1 MNAILRHIRL
11 LPLVI
16 VVGFAL
22 LTVKGFGLLH
32 EAQAEDAGS
41 ALPSEQSTPAAA
53 SSDDPAADDSEMAS
67 AAEVD
72 VLTSL
77 TKRRKQLDEREQQL
91 AMRENVI
98 TAAERRVDTKIA
110 QLQAL
115 QTEIQKLLGQRDAEE
130 QKQIDSLVKTYSSM
144 KPKDAARIFDT
155 LDDDVRLAVAEK
167 MKSDVLAPV
176 LAAMQ
181 SDEAKK
187 LTLKLADRLKVTV
200 PAIAPPPAPAAPAPD
215 GTTPAAPATTAS
227 AAPTSA
233 APATGT
239 ATPAPAGGKPPAQT
253 AANTP
258 APTAAPPAAAAPKS
272 GG

>member
-1 MNAILRHIRL
+1 MNAIMRRIRL
-11 LPLVI
+11 LPVVI

-22 LTVKGFGLLH
+22 LTVKGFGLLR
-32 EAQAEDAGS
+32 EAQAEEAGS
-41 ALPSEQSTPAAA
+41 AATAEPFGTASAST
-53 SSDDPAADDSEMAS
+53 DDPAADDTEMAS

-77 TKRRKQLDEREQQL
+77 TKRRQQLDAREQQL

-110 QLQAL
+110 SLQAL
-115 QTEIQKLLGQRDAEE
+115 QAEIQKLLGQRDAEE
-130 QKQIDSLVKTYSSM
+130 QKQIDSLVKTYASM

-167 MKSDVLAPV
+167 LKPDVLAPI

-181 SDEAKK
+181 SDEAQK
-187 LTLKLADRLKVTV
+187 LTLKLADRLKVKV
-200 PAIAPPPAPAAPAPD
+200 PDVTPPPAPLAPAAD
-215 GTTPAAPATTAS
+215 GSTAS
-227 AAPTSA
+227 AAAPTTA
-233 APATGT
+233 AIAPAATG
-239 ATPAPAGGKPPAQT
+239 AAIPGPAAKAPAQT
-253 AANTP
+253 AANAP
-258 APTAAPPAAAAPKS
+258 ATAAAPPAAATPKS